1 MTFTGITSEAQ
12 SASAIQPLGRCSPS
26 LPTTVSETQKEM
38 GSRSKTKT
46 KWNTWTTQKGIAVT
60 VQFESCRWTC
70 GCWQSC
76 WAQAFWWKSA
86 LTSHLPPFI
95 SQLPSLLEMAP
106 AEPRGRARGERCH
119 PHPASNGRL
128 SSCILPAPPCPP
140 ENGEMFR
147 EVLQLGQLRHSQHT
161 SVTTGSLAA
170 TLAGKDLQSSL
181 TGQHFICFAIRLRPA
196 LQLQSLITSE
206 QCQQFNPN
214 PVRFTILLLYW
225 FLPQPP
231 FQAAK
236 GKKATL
242 KPWMWN
248 LTFLPRDRAHLSM
261 TEEMW
266 GCSSQLDSQPCFPAP
281 ENRPLHHV

>member
-1 MTFTGITSEAQ
+1 MKHLDYSERYCGHGPVWKLPLNLRMLAELLSPGILMEIST
-12 SASAIQPLGRCSPS
+12 
-26 LPTTVSETQKEM
+26 
-38 GSRSKTKT
+38 
-46 KWNTWTTQKGIAVT
+46 
-60 VQFESCRWTC
+60 
-70 GCWQSC
+70 
-76 WAQAFWWKSA
+76 
-86 LTSHLPPFI
+86 HLPSPTFY
-95 SQLPSLLEMAP
+95 LPAP
-106 AEPRGRARGERCH
+106 ILAGDGPSRATGPCSGRAM
-119 PHPASNGRL
+119 PSSPASNGRL

-196 LQLQSLITSE
+196 LQIQSLITSE